1 MLING
6 IIGDDG
12 PYSVTPPRILLMNIY
27 LNVIFKTVISNY
39 LLKQKYDKDKTK
51 NKPPYVPLNIEE
63 KYMLSPPTFYE
74 LGVYPE
80 TNFNDIDVINKLN
93 AILKSKLETK
103 FALSGGFSKKYNF
116 LNRAIKDIKYKKK
129 QKTLK
134 KKIGKIKNKHELENK
149 INSKIKK
156 YIKNYLKKKEKQLE
170 ELEMKI
176 VNAKKNVYQ
185 QQNLFSVKENK
196 NKIKSR
202 LNSKINKKIN
212 KFNKFNKNNNENSN
226 NKKNTSRK
234 KYL

>member
-1 MLING
+1 
-6 IIGDDG
+6 
-12 PYSVTPPRILLMNIY
+12 MNIY

-39 LLKQKYDKDKTK
+39 ILKQKYDKDKTK
-51 NKPPYVPLNIEE
+51 NKPPYVPLNIQE
-63 KYMLSPPTFYE
+63 KYMISPPTFYE
-74 LGVYPE
+74 LEVYPE

-93 AILKSKLETK
+93 AILESKLETK
-103 FALSGGFSKKYNF
+103 FALSGGGFSKKYNF

-149 INSKIKK
+149 INAKIKK

-170 ELEMKI
+170 VLEMQI
-176 VNAKKNVYQ
+176 INAKKNVYQ
-185 QQNLFSVKENK
+185 QQHSFSIKEN
-196 NKIKSR
+196 IKSR

-212 KFNKFNKNNNENSN
+212 KFNKNNNEIKNK

-234 KYL
+234 NINN